1 MIMNKLIELKNIKK
15 NYYTKKKEIEAIGN
29 VTLDIYEGEYLAIVG
44 PSGCGKSTLL
54 NIIGNID
61 DKTSG
66 EVIIKNNVK
75 IGYML
80 QNDCLFSWLNILDN
94 CLLGLKIKGELTQDN
109 INYVKGLLNTYG
121 LSDFI
126 YSYPSNLSGGMRQ
139 RVALIRTLALKPD
152 VLLLDEPFSAL
163 DYQTRVRVADDVY
176 KIIKDTNK
184 TVIMITHDIGEAC
197 SVADRVVVLSDRP
210 SVVKEIYNIQL
221 TGRSSPI
228 NNRKCPEFTKY
239 YDMIWKAIDAYE
251 K

>member
-1 MIMNKLIELKNIKK
+1 MNKLIELKNIRK
-15 NYYTKKKEIEAIGN
+15 NYYTKEKEILAIGD

-54 NIIGNID
+54 NIIGKID

-66 EVIIKNNVK
+66 EVITKNNLK

-94 CLLGLKIKGELTQDN
+94 CLLGLKIKGELTIDN
-109 INYVKGLLNTYG
+109 INYVKELLDTYG
-121 LSDFI
+121 LSDFMD
-126 YSYPSNLSGGMRQ
+126 SYPNSLSGGMRQ
-139 RVALIRTLALKPD
+139 RVALIRTLALRPD

-163 DYQTRVRVADDVY
+163 DYQTRVKVADDVY
-176 KIIKDTNK
+176 KIIKDTHK
-184 TVIMITHDIGEAC
+184 TIIMITHDIGEAC

-210 SVVKEIYNIQL
+210 SVVKEIYNIEL
-221 TGRSSPI
+221 TGRTSPI
-228 NNRKCPEFTKY
+228 SNRKCPEFAMY
-239 YDMIWKAIDAYE
+239 YDMVWKAIDGYE